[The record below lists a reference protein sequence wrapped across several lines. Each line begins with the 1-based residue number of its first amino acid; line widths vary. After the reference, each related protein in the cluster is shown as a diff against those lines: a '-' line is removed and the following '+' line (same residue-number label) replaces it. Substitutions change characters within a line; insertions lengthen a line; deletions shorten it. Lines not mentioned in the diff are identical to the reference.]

1 MKFEKEMLHVYLED
15 HKYASVMAIQ
25 FEFFVKFKKKSTI
38 FKPKYNAKLFFLISN
53 KILLKRK

>member
-38 FKPKYNAKLFFLISN
+38 FKPKYNAKLSRQVIQN
-53 KILLKRK
+53 PA